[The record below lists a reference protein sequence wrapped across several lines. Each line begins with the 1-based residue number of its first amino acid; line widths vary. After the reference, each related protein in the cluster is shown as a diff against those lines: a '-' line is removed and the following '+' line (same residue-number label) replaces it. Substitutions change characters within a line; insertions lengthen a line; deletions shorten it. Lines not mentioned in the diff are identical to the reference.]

1 MAQEITPRQAAVLNF
16 IAESIEKLGFP
27 PTIQEI
33 GQRFGIVS
41 TNGVFDHLKTLE
53 RKGFIERSSKARSIR
68 LTPKAAAGLVRR
80 HADAL
85 PLIGRVAAGYPLLAM
100 ENIEEYIPVAP
111 RLARKNAFCL
121 RVTGDSMIDAHILE
135 GDIIVVDRD
144 RRPATKDIVVALVE
158 EEATVKYY
166 YPQNGFVELRP
177 ANAALQPMIFPAE
190 AVSVQ
195 GVVISLQR
203 DLGTASA
210 PAF

>member
-1 MAQEITPRQAAVLNF
+1 MAPEITPRQAAVLNF
-16 IAESIEKLGFP
+16 IAECIEENGYP

-33 GQRFGIVS
+33 GHRFGIAS

-68 LTPKAAAGLVRR
+68 LTPKAAAGMTRR
-80 HADAL
+80 HNNTL
-85 PLIGRVAAGYPLLAM
+85 PLVGRVAAGYPLLAL
-100 ENIEEYIPVAP
+100 ENIEDYVPVTP

-135 GDIIVVDRD
+135 GDIIIVDRD

-158 EEATVKYY
+158 DEATVKYY
-166 YPQNGFVELRP
+166 YPKDEVVELHP
-177 ANAALQPMIFPAE
+177 ANAAMAPMIFPAE
-190 AVSVQ
+190 AVQVQ

-203 DLGTASA
+203 TMDA
-210 PAF
+210 PSSGSL

>member
-1 MAQEITPRQAAVLNF
+1 MATDITPRQAAVLNF
-16 IAESIEKLGFP
+16 IAECIEEHGYP

-33 GQRFGIVS
+33 GQHFGIAS

-68 LTPKAAAGLVRR
+68 LTPKAAAGLTRR

-85 PLIGRVAAGYPLLAM
+85 PLVGRVAAGYPLLAV
-100 ENIEEYIPVAP
+100 ENIEEYVRVSP
-111 RLARKNAFCL
+111 RLARRNAFCL

-144 RRPATKDIVVALVE
+144 RRPAPKDIVVALVE
-158 EEATVKYY
+158 DEATVKYY
-166 YPQNGFVELRP
+166 YPKDGVVELRP
-177 ANAALQPMIFPAE
+177 ANAAMSPMFFPAE
-190 AVSVQ
+190 QVHLQ

-203 DLGTASA
+203 DLD
-210 PAF
+210 AFTTIPR

>member
-1 MAQEITPRQAAVLNF
+1 MAPDITPRQAAVLNF
-16 IAESIEKLGFP
+16 IAECIDEHGYP

-33 GQRFGIVS
+33 GQRFGIAS

-68 LTPKAAAGLVRR
+68 LTPKAAAGLTRR

-85 PLIGRVAAGYPLLAM
+85 PLVGRVAAGYPLLAV
-100 ENIEEYIPVAP
+100 ENIEEYIRVAP
-111 RLARKNAFCL
+111 RLARRNAFCL

-144 RRPATKDIVVALVE
+144 RPPATKDIVVALVE
-158 EEATVKYY
+158 DEATVKYY
-166 YPQNGFVELRP
+166 YPQDEMVELRP
-177 ANAALQPMIFPAE
+177 ANAAMSPMFFPAE
-190 AVSVQ
+190 QVQLQ

-203 DLGTASA
+203 DLDAHS
-210 PAF
+210 PIPR